1 MGGLV
6 PSLLAITMTL
16 QWEYWNM
23 NIKIETMLAK
33 HSYPSQLYQGDLALG
48 AMADGGLKAICTLAM
63 DAT

>member
-1 MGGLV
+1 
-6 PSLLAITMTL
+6 
-16 QWEYWNM
+16 M